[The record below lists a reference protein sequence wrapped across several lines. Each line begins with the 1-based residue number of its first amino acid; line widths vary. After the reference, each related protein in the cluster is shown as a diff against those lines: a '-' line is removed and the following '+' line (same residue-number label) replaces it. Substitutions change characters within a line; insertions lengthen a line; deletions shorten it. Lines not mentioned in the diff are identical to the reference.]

1 MSPVSLASH
10 SQGGFQ
16 LGVPSALMYDEN
28 QCSAHQARRPSC
40 VPVAGLGEE
49 EAKGVKHS
57 PPLLSR
63 VCLSDFLFLHSR
75 FHGETDP
82 RFK

>member
-1 MSPVSLASH
+1 MSPVSPASP

-40 VPVAGLGEE
+40 VPVVGLGDEGGKRSE
-49 EAKGVKHS
+49 TQS
-57 PPLLSR
+57 PVAFKSLS
-63 VCLSDFLFLHSR
+63 V
-75 FHGETDP
+75 
-82 RFK
+82 